1 MNPKPL
7 IQLSWQLPLLLLLAL
22 LGLPDLPLL
31 HPQWGLWPAWLL
43 LPAAVTA
50 LLSRTRP
57 DTKAAPAAHVLVM
70 PARRLQAGL
79 AKANL
84 RKAA

>member
-22 LGLPDLPLL
+22 FGLPDLPLM
-31 HPQWGLWPAWLL
+31 HPQWGLWPVWLL

-50 LLSRTRP
+50 LLSRARP
-57 DTKAAPAAHVLVM
+57 AAKAAPAVHVLVI
-70 PARRLQAGL
+70 PARRLQGGP
-79 AKANL
+79 AKANV

>member
-1 MNPKPL
+1 MSPKPL

-22 LGLPDLPLL
+22 IGLPDLPLM
-31 HPQWGLWPAWLL
+31 HPQWGLWPVWLL

-50 LLSRTRP
+50 LLSRVRP
-57 DTKAAPAAHVLVM
+57 AAKAAPAAHVLVM
-70 PARRLQAGL
+70 PVRRVQTCP
-79 AKANL
+79 AKANM